1 MSQVQ
6 LPNDC
11 DEDFDEIRS
20 KLTQSTAWKHGKR
33 PGIQAF
39 LPSIDDMLQA
49 RKAPPVDTAAVAAAA
64 KAAYSTKDPFNS
76 LTCPFSRELSD
87 SGFIQGRYLTPWEQ
101 VRCDQPEKIYER
113 RTRAPSGERAKPW
126 KSSSHPQLFRPAST
140 DGCTQQVQEAVKEHM
155 TQREEHLFPNYVAQ
169 KKIQKQREEEEKK
182 LAAQLLRRTNTQ
194 VKPSMTKDL
203 MKIAF
208 TRSKTRASAAVI
220 TRPEGAP
227 KPRKIRPL
235 TPGDLHGTA
244 IFRNANRTG
253 REFSS
258 ENPWQL
264 AMEDDACTAVLTA
277 KKAAKAMPKKGSRH
291 SRSAG
296 DLLVVGL

>member
-1 MSQVQ
+1 MSLVE

-11 DEDFDEIRS
+11 DESFEDIRS
-20 KLTQSTAWKHGKR
+20 KLAQSTTWKHGER

-49 RKAPPVDTAAVAAAA
+49 RKAPPVDRAAVGAAA
-64 KAAYSTKDPFNS
+64 KEAYSTRTPFNS
-76 LTCPFSRELSD
+76 LTCPFSREMSS

-113 RTRAPSGERAKPW
+113 RTQTPSGQRAKPW
-126 KSSSHPQLFRPAST
+126 KSSSHPALFRPAT
-140 DGCTQQVQEAVKEHM
+140 TEGCTQQVQEAVKDHM
-155 TQREEHLFPNYVAQ
+155 AQREAHLFPNYVAQ

-194 VKPSMTKDL
+194 VKASATKDL
-203 MKIAF
+203 MKIAV

-220 TRPEGAP
+220 SRPEGAP

-235 TPGDLHGTA
+235 TPHDLHGTA
-244 IFRNANRTG
+244 IFRDVNRTG

-258 ENPWQL
+258 DNPWQL
-264 AMEDDACTAVLTA
+264 AMEDDACTVRLAAMKT
-277 KKAAKAMPKKGSRH
+277 KKMPKKGSSR

-296 DLLVVGL
+296 NLLVVGL